1 MNISE
6 SLNLEAAFAQAEAD
20 AQIRR
25 ALEQN
30 AQRFAAAQLPNRYN
44 EDWRFGRPA
53 QFAEELAEMLAAR
66 EPVQAA
72 IRIESGDG
80 VNAERISPRDEDL
93 KETLQL
99 MPTIGSDY
107 FLGLHIER
115 FGTGCCIML
124 EPGAVVEK
132 NIVITYEVEFGLY
145 TPCTFIMAG
154 AGAKARIIEKHICR
168 DGAAIFCARS
178 IQLAEGAD
186 IAVELHESG
195 AGVSKAF
202 NITNIQSLGG
212 HIRHLTMHNG
222 HAWAREETV
231 AEIAE
236 ADARGEIRLYSANKL
251 SGRSVLDQHTK
262 QVHHTGGAFSDLL
275 YKNVVDDQATA
286 IFAGNIYVA
295 PAAHDTDAYQANR
308 NMLLSEKASIHSL
321 PGLEILADRVKCS
334 HGSASSPMDEEQLFY
349 LTSRGVA
356 RRQAQLLVAEGF
368 LSDVVNHFK
377 QVDGAKELDM
387 SSGN

>member
-6 SLNLEAAFAQAEAD
+6 NLSLEAAFAQAETEAK
-20 AQIRR
+20 IRR

-30 AQRFAAAQLPNRYN
+30 AQRFATALLPNRYN
-44 EDWRFGRPA
+44 EDWRFGKPA
-53 QFAEELAEMLAAR
+53 QFAEELSELLAAR
-66 EPVQAA
+66 GAVRAG
-72 IRIESGDG
+72 IRIESSNG
-80 VNAERISPRDEDL
+80 VNAERISSGDEDL

-99 MPTIGSDY
+99 MSTIGSDY
-107 FLGLHIER
+107 FLGIHIER
-115 FGTGCCIML
+115 FGAGCCIML
-124 EPGAVVEK
+124 EPDTVVEK
-132 NIVITYEVEFGLY
+132 PIVITYEVESGCY

-154 AGAKARIIEKHICR
+154 AGAKAQIIEKHICR
-168 DGAAIFCARS
+168 DGAVIFCARN
-178 IQLAEGAD
+178 IQLAEDSD
-186 IAVELHESG
+186 ISVELHESG
-195 AGVSKAF
+195 AGNSKAF

-212 HIRHLTMHNG
+212 HIRHLTTHNG

-236 ADARGEIRLYSANKL
+236 ADTRGEIRLYSANRL
-251 SGRSVLDQHTK
+251 SGNSVLDQHTK

-308 NMLLSEKASIHSL
+308 NMLLSEKACIHSL

-349 LTSRGVA
+349 LTSRGIS
-356 RRQAQLLVAEGF
+356 RHQAQLLVSEGF
-368 LSDVVNHFK
+368 LSDAVNRFK
-377 QVDGAKELDM
+377 QAGNAKELDM
-387 SSGN
+387 GSGN